1 MLLPFRLIQESI
13 LTEISE
19 LMPRKLNKGSITKTS
34 INSEI
39 EHWQI
44 NPILKFFTIIIT
56 ELPIQFNGL
65 LSLVY

>member
-39 EHWQI
+39 EH
-44 NPILKFFTIIIT
+44 
-56 ELPIQFNGL
+56 
-65 LSLVY
+65 